1 MDSIFKIERE
11 AHKLEKR
18 LCREA
23 GKAIVQYNMIEEG
36 DKVMVCMS
44 GGKDSYTLLDILL
57 KLKARAP
64 IHFELIAVNLD
75 QKQPG
80 FPEHVLPD
88 YLRSVGV
95 PFHIENEDT
104 YSIVK
109 RLIPEGKTTC
119 SLCSR
124 LRRGIL
130 YRVADELGATKIAL
144 GHHRDDILATLLLN
158 MFFGGKLKS
167 MPPKLVSDDGRHVVI
182 RPLAFV
188 AEKDTTQWAKVRQ
201 FPIIPCN
208 LCGSQENLQRKQVG
222 EMLRE
227 WQKKYPG
234 RVENMFNALQ
244 NVVPSHLL
252 DGALYDFKGARATGV
267 ADDNGDKAFDAE
279 DFPEPLRAWD
289 TAISIATLTGLDVRT
304 VEGLRERGFGVFE
317 GKTFHEI
324 ETHWPE
330 QAQRWRKRDPEFAP
344 DGGESL
350 TALRERIVQTTHA
363 LAARHPGEQIV
374 LVAHGGVMDVL
385 YRAATRQDIQAPR
398 TWDLGNAA
406 INRLLWT
413 PDGLSLVGWAD
424 TRHLDATAGL
434 DESST

>member
-1 MDSIFKIERE
+1 MNTTDTAFWTAEAPEAAEENGTATATEAEAPARPPADFKIQRE
-11 AHKLEKR
+11 THKLEKR

-23 GKAIVQYNMIEEG
+23 GRAIVQYNMIEDG
-36 DKVMVCMS
+36 DRVMVCMS

-64 IHFELIAVNLD
+64 IHFDLIAVNLD

-88 YLRSVGV
+88 YLKTTGV

-144 GHHRDDILATLLLN
+144 GHHRDDILQTLLLN

-188 AEKDTTQWAKVRQ
+188 AEKDAARWAQHRN

-222 EMLRE
+222 EMLRDWE
-227 WQKKYPG
+227 KRFPG

-244 NVVPSHLL
+244 SVVPSHLL
-252 DGALYDFKGARATGV
+252 DATLYDFKNARATGH
-267 ADDNGDKAFDAE
+267 ANPEGDTAFDREEFLA
-279 DFPEPLRAWD
+279 PPL
-289 TAISIATLTGLDVRT
+289 SGLLGVQVVR
-304 VEGLRERGFGVFE
+304 
-317 GKTFHEI
+317 
-324 ETHWPE
+324 
-330 QAQRWRKRDPEFAP
+330 
-344 DGGESL
+344 
-350 TALRERIVQTTHA
+350 
-363 LAARHPGEQIV
+363 
-374 LVAHGGVMDVL
+374 
-385 YRAATRQDIQAPR
+385 
-398 TWDLGNAA
+398 LG
-406 INRLLWT
+406 
-413 PDGLSLVGWAD
+413 
-424 TRHLDATAGL
+424 
-434 DESST
+434 

>member
-1 MDSIFKIERE
+1 MNAMNAMDTSAWTGEETAAAPERVPFDFKIERE

-252 DGALYDFKGARATGV
+252 DGALYDFKGASATGV

-279 DFPEPLRAWD
+279 DFPEPSALP
-289 TAISIATLTGLDVRT
+289 GVQVVR
-304 VEGLRERGFGVFE
+304 
-317 GKTFHEI
+317 
-324 ETHWPE
+324 
-330 QAQRWRKRDPEFAP
+330 
-344 DGGESL
+344 
-350 TALRERIVQTTHA
+350 
-363 LAARHPGEQIV
+363 
-374 LVAHGGVMDVL
+374 
-385 YRAATRQDIQAPR
+385 IQ
-398 TWDLGNAA
+398 
-406 INRLLWT
+406 
-413 PDGLSLVGWAD
+413 
-424 TRHLDATAGL
+424 
-434 DESST
+434 